1 MDRFFIHISKKWVK
15 ALYYLALTH
24 FLATILS
31 TMPPFFVQA
40 KKVSRHRRN
49 TIYITQINEKQQPNH
64 SNIAQKNHAL
74 TERG

>member
-31 TMPPFFVQA
+31 TMPFFLEA
-40 KKVSRHRRN
+40 GIFFYDGYYH
-49 TIYITQINEKQQPNH
+49 IFGYIQT
-64 SNIAQKNHAL
+64 
-74 TERG
+74 